1 MALDLSQA
9 DHDVLD
15 DFLNTILDEYR
26 DGNLTQLQARSAIAE
41 AVALATKDNGNI
53 TSYMR
58 AMIETRGQGH

>member
-15 DFLNTILDEYR
+15 GFLNTILDGYR

-41 AVALATKDNGNI
+41 AVALAAKDNGNI

-58 AMIETRGQGH
+58 AMIETRGQGR